1 LLVTVIILILA
12 FILIAI
18 GNLLLVTGFQ
28 QWAPPKL
35 LGRLT
40 GVLML
45 ASVGMMPLS
54 TLVAGLVIGLV
65 GPIAYFPLDAAAL
78 AIAAL
83 AQLTSGTW
91 RSFEPTARAPLDAH
105 RRLAAAKR

>member
-1 LLVTVIILILA
+1 V
-12 FILIAI
+12 LIAI
-18 GNLLLVTGFQ
+18 GNLLLVTGSQ
-28 QWAPPKL
+28 QWAPPEL

-54 TLVAGLVIGLV
+54 TLVAGIAIRLT
-65 GPIAYFPLDAAAL
+65 GPRTYFPLDAAAL

-83 AQLTSGTW
+83 AQLV
-91 RSFEPTARAPLDAH
+91 DAS
-105 RRLAAAKR
+105 ANPADYWKG